1 MGEAKRRSDVA
12 VQEVVEALGVET
24 VGGRVQVRWS
34 KDGAAT
40 PFGQIAFFV
49 EFLNLTGLYQRWIA
63 SCPLELRSPNGSKIR
78 DILGTLFLSVL
89 SGHWRYA
96 HITALRADGV
106 VPILLGMDGIV
117 AEDTVRRAMKAMDE
131 ETGKSWLQTHLDAS
145 VLPLLSAP
153 WIMDID
159 VTVKPLY
166 GKQEGAVVGY
176 NPKKPGRP
184 SHAYHTYQ
192 MATLRLMLGVAVAAG
207 NESHA
212 NTTLPG
218 LVELIDRL
226 PAEKR
231 PYLVRG
237 DAGAGGEPTLAA
249 LETRALP
256 YLFKLRLTKNVKR
269 YIERVFATPDWTDA
283 GQGWEGQDGTI
294 QLNGWTRNR
303 RIVILRR
310 PLQGEMLLVDDE
322 QLQLAFVEKN
332 QPVRGY
338 EYAVLVTALA
348 QEIGAIAQLYRD
360 RGDAENAFD
369 ELKNQWGWGGFTTHD
384 LKRCQFTAMTVALA
398 YNWWSLFVRLA
409 NPKAR
414 LEAITSR
421 PFLLCGIGR
430 LTTHAGQSHRA
441 ITAMHGKA
449 EKAKTMLKQASR
461 RLQEWKVTAEQLT
474 STSII
479 SVWHCVCAFIMTN
492 VTGVNWLDTRRPHA
506 LPHCTTGQ

>member
-1 MGEAKRRSDVA
+1 MGEAKRRSDVV
-12 VQEVVEALGVET
+12 VQERVEALGVET
-24 VGGRVQVRWS
+24 VGGRVQVRWN
-34 KDGAAT
+34 KEGAAT
-40 PFGQIAFFV
+40 PFGQMAFFI
-49 EFLNLTGLYQRWIA
+49 EFLNLTGLYRGWIDA
-63 SCPLELRSPNGSKIR
+63 CPLQFKSPNGSKIR

-89 SGHWRYA
+89 SGHRRYA

-106 VPILLGMDGIV
+106 IPVLLGMDGIV
-117 AEDTVRRAMKAMDE
+117 AEDTVRRALQVLDE
-131 ETGKSWLQTHLDAS
+131 EAGRSWLQTHLDAS

-166 GKQEGAVVGY
+166 GKQEGAMIGY

-192 MATLRLMLGVAVAAG
+192 MATLRLMLGVEVAPG

-218 LVELIDRL
+218 LVELIERL
-226 PAEKR
+226 PAHKR

-237 DAGAGGEPTLAA
+237 DAGAGGEPTMAA
-249 LETRALP
+249 LQARAIP

-269 YIERVFATPDWTDA
+269 YIERVFATPEWTDA
-283 GQGWEGQDGTI
+283 GQGWEGQDGQI
-294 QLNGWTRNR
+294 QLSGWSRSR

-310 PLQGEMLLVDDE
+310 PLQGEMLLADPQ
-322 QLQLAFVEKN
+322 QLQLAFVDKDK
-332 QPVRGY
+332 PAKGY
-338 EYAVLVTALA
+338 EYAVLVTDLSH
-348 QEIGAIAQLYRD
+348 EIRAIAQLYRD

-409 NPKAR
+409 HPKAR

-421 PFLLCGIGR
+421 PFLLSGIGQ
-430 LTTHAGQSHRA
+430 LTTHAGQTHLA
-441 ITAMHGKA
+441 ITALHGKA
-449 EKAKTMLKQASR
+449 EKAKALLMRVSR
-461 RLQEWKVTAEQLT
+461 QLNDWKRTAEQLT
-474 STSII
+474 SP
-479 SVWHCVCAFIMTN
+479 SVWHRVCAFVMTA
-492 VTGVNWLDTRRPHA
+492 VTGVNWLEQRQRHTLSHRSA
-506 LPHCTTGQ
+506 GQ